1 MKLKK
6 TKLRSRRGTCWE
18 GRCSQKWRVIRQSMD
33 KGVDM
38 IKLTIYV
45 YYIVTRKNKI
55 IFKIT
60 YEA

>member
-1 MKLKK
+1 
-6 TKLRSRRGTCWE
+6 
-18 GRCSQKWRVIRQSMD
+18 MD

-45 YYIVTRKNKI
+45 YNIVTRKNKI

-60 YEA
+60 YEAQQLKPPRCSL